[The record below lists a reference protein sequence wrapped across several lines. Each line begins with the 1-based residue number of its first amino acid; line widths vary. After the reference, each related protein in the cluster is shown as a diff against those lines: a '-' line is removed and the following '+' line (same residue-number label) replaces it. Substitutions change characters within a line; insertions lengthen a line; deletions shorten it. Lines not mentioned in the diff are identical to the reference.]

1 MKIKLVLM
9 GAIITLS
16 MVLSSCAGMAD
27 GGYDLPGEYSIWF
40 INASTVELCI
50 DQKEDGKVWGATS
63 IVENYVSE
71 IAYNEDYIF
80 AKRVYVPEDINK
92 DIDTSNP
99 EYYILV
105 VETGLLSG
113 PFSKKEFKAQIKT
126 LNLNKMPK
134 WMVTS
139 DLPRH

>member
-1 MKIKLVLM
+1 MKIKFVLM
-9 GAIITLS
+9 GAIIILS
-16 MVLSSCAGMAD
+16 MILSSCAGMAD
-27 GGYDLPGEYSIWF
+27 GRYDLPGEYSI
-40 INASTVELCI
+40 IYANTRSVDLCR

-63 IVENYVSE
+63 IVETYVSE
-71 IAYNEDYIF
+71 IAYNDDYIF
-80 AKRVYVPEDINK
+80 AKRVDVPEDINK

-99 EYYILV
+99 EYYLLV

-126 LNLNKMPK
+126 LNLSKMPK
-134 WMVTS
+134 WRETS

>member
-1 MKIKLVLM
+1 ME
-9 GAIITLS
+9 T
-16 MVLSSCAGMAD
+16 
-27 GGYDLPGEYSIWF
+27 
-40 INASTVELCI
+40 
-50 DQKEDGKVWGATS
+50 
-63 IVENYVSE
+63 YVSE
-71 IAYNEDYIF
+71 IAYNDDYIF
-80 AKRVYVPEDINK
+80 AKRVDVPEDINK
-92 DIDTSNP
+92 DIDTTNP